1 MTGMFAGSRLGRLAA
16 AALLTLTIGA
26 RPVLAG
32 DRVTE
37 LTTMLSSSSEKTRLQ
52 AVLSLSRLGDK
63 RAVKPLVTALQD
75 PNAQIRAVAATSL
88 GKIGN
93 QAALPA
99 LRTTALD
106 DTDEKVRKTA
116 RDAFASVTRVNH
128 LDNDLPDAPVT
139 ADAPPAIPPSAATS
153 AATQPAPVA
162 TQARKTGFGRSPHAV
177 QDRPDLYVMVKG
189 CTDDSPG
196 KTDKVTRKQHG
207 DVLAASIKGE
217 LKRAPQVTMAQPD
230 AERWGLDARMVDV
243 SVTKL
248 DVGQAGNYMEVSVEL
263 RLAISDN
270 TGKMLS
276 FLSGGAKV
284 QVPMSKYKPQFLPNI
299 RKEAIEGAMSGMMD
313 KLLVHLRQITTT

>member
-1 MTGMFAGSRLGRLAA
+1 MVGMLRGSRLARYAA
-16 AALLTLTIGA
+16 AAVLTLTIGA
-26 RPVLAG
+26 KPVLAG

-52 AVLSLSRLGDK
+52 AVLSLARLGDK
-63 RAVKPLVTALQD
+63 RAVKPLVIALQD

-88 GKIGN
+88 GKIGHK
-93 QAALPA
+93 ASLPA
-99 LRTTALD
+99 LKTAAID
-106 DTDEKVRKTA
+106 DTDETVRKTA
-116 RDAFASVTRVNH
+116 RDAVAAVSKANH
-128 LDNDLPDAPVT
+128 LANDLPAQV
-139 ADAPPAIPPSAATS
+139 ASGEPAIPPSAAAS
-153 AATQPAPVA
+153 AASPPPVPP
-162 TQARKTGFGRSPHAV
+162 TARKTGFGRSPHAV
-177 QDRPDLYVMVKG
+177 RDRPDLFVTVKG
-189 CTDDSPG
+189 CNDDSPG
-196 KTDKVTRKQHG
+196 KTDKVTRKQNAEI
-207 DVLAASIKGE
+207 LAASLKSE

-243 SVTKL
+243 SVTKM
-248 DVGQAGNYMEVSVEL
+248 DVSQAGNYLEVSVEL

-284 QVPMSKYKPQFLPNI
+284 QVPMSKYKPQYLPSI

>member
-1 MTGMFAGSRLGRLAA
+1 MLRGSRLARYAA
-16 AALLTLTIGA
+16 AAVLTLTIGA

-37 LTTMLSSSSEKTRLQ
+37 LTTKLSSSSEKTRLQ
-52 AVLSLSRLGDK
+52 AVLSLARLGDK

-88 GKIGN
+88 GKIGHK
-93 QAALPA
+93 ASLPA
-99 LRTTALD
+99 LRTAALD
-106 DTDEKVRKTA
+106 DTDDTVRKTA
-116 RDAFASVTRVNH
+116 RDAVAAVARANH
-128 LDNDLPDAPVT
+128 LANDLPSQVASGEPS
-139 ADAPPAIPPSAATS
+139 ILPSAATS
-153 AATQPAPVA
+153 AASPPPVPP
-162 TQARKTGFGRSPHAV
+162 TVRARKTGFGRSPHAV
-177 QDRPDLYVMVKG
+177 QDRPDLFVTVKG
-189 CTDDSPG
+189 CNDDSPG
-196 KTDKVTRKQHG
+196 KADKATRKQHAEI
-207 DVLAASIKGE
+207 LAASLKSE

-243 SVTKL
+243 SVTKM
-248 DVGQAGNYMEVSVEL
+248 DIAQAGNYMEVSVEL

-284 QVPMSKYKPQFLPNI
+284 QVPMSKYKPQYLPGL

-313 KLLVHLRQITTT
+313 KLLVHLRHITTT